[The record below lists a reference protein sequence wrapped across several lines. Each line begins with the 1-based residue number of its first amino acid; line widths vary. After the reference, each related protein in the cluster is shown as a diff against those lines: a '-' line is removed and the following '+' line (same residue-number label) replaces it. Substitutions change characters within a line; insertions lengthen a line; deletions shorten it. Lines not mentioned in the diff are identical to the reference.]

1 MSSHLAQELVSVIRI
16 NSRVLEAGYEKHLW
30 VGTFGPWPRA
40 RRISKEHID
49 ILPVVLLQA
58 SEIAVQEDR
67 DVGSRF
73 GSRRYFLSL

>member
-1 MSSHLAQELVSVIRI
+1 MSCHLAQELVSVIRI

-58 SEIAVQEDR
+58 SEIQEDR
-67 DVGSRF
+67 YVGSRF

>member
-1 MSSHLAQELVSVIRI
+1 MRNTCGLA
-16 NSRVLEAGYEKHLW
+16 
-30 VGTFGPWPRA
+30 GPW